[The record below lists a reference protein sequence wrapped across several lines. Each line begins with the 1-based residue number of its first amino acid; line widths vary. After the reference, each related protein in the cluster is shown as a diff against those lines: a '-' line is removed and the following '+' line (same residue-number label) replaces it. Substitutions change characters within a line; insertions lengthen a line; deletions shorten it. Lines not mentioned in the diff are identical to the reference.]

1 MNRLFLMIGVGIA
14 IVALLF
20 LSQGIKKA
28 SPTDEDLQKQAQ
40 EAAQKNAP
48 PTPPA
53 APAAKA
59 PLAAGAQ
66 PSEEALGNPATAK
79 YHISVG
85 WVYDEANQAHPETL
99 ETPLQVVRDSVAKS
113 QGKISAEIVN
123 IDVPTEDRSPA
134 GQKVTG
140 LGVYIDGRTVISDN
154 PSSRPTNTAA
164 ITGQLSHLP

>member
-28 SPTDEDLQKQAQ
+28 SPTDEDLQKLAQ

-66 PSEEALGNPATAK
+66 PSEESLGDSAKAK
-79 YHISVG
+79 YHIAVG

-99 ETPLQVVRDSVAKS
+99 DAPLQVVRDYVAKS